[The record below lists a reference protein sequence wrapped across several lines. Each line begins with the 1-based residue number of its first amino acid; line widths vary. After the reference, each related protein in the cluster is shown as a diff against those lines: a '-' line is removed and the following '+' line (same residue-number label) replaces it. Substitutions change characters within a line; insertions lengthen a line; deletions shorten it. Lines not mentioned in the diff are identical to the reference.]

1 MIEFPT
7 LDALSPEAEFSADAA
22 LRGVLPPARRD
33 NIPGHVWVEAAGRAE
48 RLRFYGAA
56 IGGSPII
63 FLEGDIFLRRDD
75 GEVHWTVGEGY
86 DEIAPR
92 QIQAEAEQCAIAIG
106 RTFLNLARPG
116 TYGSS
121 GNHHERRR
129 EREVAL
135 VDCALDQLKIAFGW
149 QSINLAGLSGGGHL
163 VAALMARRGDI
174 DCAVIASG
182 NVAVRMR
189 NQERGIRVDVTGYSD
204 FVDPIDL
211 VSDVAQHPPNKVIVL
226 TDPRDEI
233 VSALVQT
240 AYVQA
245 LRSVGVAVEHRF
257 LPATDAHHHILR
269 QAAILAAATYS
280 AQGM

>member
-7 LDALSPEAEFSADAA
+7 LDALSREAEFSADAM
-22 LRGVLPPARRD
+22 LHGVSPPYVRD

-48 RLRFYGAA
+48 CLRFYGAA
-56 IGGSPII
+56 TGVPPVI
-63 FLEGDIFLRRDD
+63 FLEGDIFRRRDD
-75 GEVHWTVGEGY
+75 GEPHWTVGEGY
-86 DEIAPR
+86 DEIAPW
-92 QIQAEAEQCAIAIG
+92 QMQAEAEQYAIAIG
-106 RTFLNLARPG
+106 RTFVNLARPG

-135 VDCALDQLKIAFGW
+135 VDCALDRLKNAFGW

-189 NQERGIRVDVTGYSD
+189 NQERGMHVDVTGYSD

-211 VSDVAQHPPNKVIVL
+211 VLDVARHPPNKVIML
-226 TDPRDEI
+226 TDPRDQI
-233 VSALVQT
+233 VSAVVQT
-240 AYVQA
+240 AYVRA
-245 LRSVGVAVEHRF
+245 LHYAGVAVEHRF
-257 LPATDAHHHILR
+257 LPATDAQHHILR
-269 QAAILAAATYS
+269 QAAILAAARYS